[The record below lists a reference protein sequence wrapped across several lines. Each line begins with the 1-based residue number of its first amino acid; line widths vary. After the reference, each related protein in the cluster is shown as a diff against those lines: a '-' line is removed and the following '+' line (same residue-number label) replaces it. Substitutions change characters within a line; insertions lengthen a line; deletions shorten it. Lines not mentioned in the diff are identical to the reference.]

1 MTVEELLQALDR
13 KDNTEAYQAL
23 LELERL
29 SSDSNV
35 LYPYTEKFA
44 EMTESDR
51 NVVRV
56 RGVRL
61 FCSQAKWDSGSMID
75 RFLDQ
80 VLSVLQDDRPTT
92 VRQTLA
98 ALQDVV
104 RYKPE
109 LRDKIFE
116 VRIVS
121 DLKYRSGSGGNACEI
136 PFRFSF
142 RSAPGNKV
150 EPSRAPQGFSWE
162 GPVRFSLPGRRCH
175 RWLEG
180 IASLFPECL
189 PQGCPEAAWSPCQ
202 ECESYLYTRKP

>member
-1 MTVEELLQALDR
+1 MTVEDLLQALDR

-80 VLSVLQDDRPTT
+80 VLAVLQDDRPTT

-98 ALQDVV
+98 ALQDVHPLAACGMHAGDA
-104 RYKPE
+104 RPAA
-109 LRDKIFE
+109 RDC
-116 VRIVS
+116 
-121 DLKYRSGSGGNACEI
+121 SGQHI
-136 PFRFSF
+136 
-142 RSAPGNKV
+142 
-150 EPSRAPQGFSWE
+150 
-162 GPVRFSLPGRRCH
+162 SLPGRFRTINCEF
-175 RWLEG
+175 L
-180 IASLFPECL
+180 SS
-189 PQGCPEAAWSPCQ
+189 GCI
-202 ECESYLYTRKP
+202 

>member
-1 MTVEELLQALDR
+1 MTVEDLLQALDR

-109 LRDKIFE
+109 LRDKVI
-116 VRIVS
+116 
-121 DLKYRSGSGGNACEI
+121 
-136 PFRFSF
+136 
-142 RSAPGNKV
+142 
-150 EPSRAPQGFSWE
+150 
-162 GPVRFSLPGRRCH
+162 
-175 RWLEG
+175 
-180 IASLFPECL
+180 
-189 PQGCPEAAWSPCQ
+189 EAADKIDVSRYKDTMQ
-202 ECESYLYTRKP
+202 GLLIGDIGRLHDMIDRNDE

>member
-1 MTVEELLQALDR
+1 MTVEDLLQALDR

-35 LYPYTEKFA
+35 LYTYTEKFA

-109 LRDKIFE
+109 LRDKVI
-116 VRIVS
+116 
-121 DLKYRSGSGGNACEI
+121 
-136 PFRFSF
+136 
-142 RSAPGNKV
+142 
-150 EPSRAPQGFSWE
+150 
-162 GPVRFSLPGRRCH
+162 
-175 RWLEG
+175 
-180 IASLFPECL
+180 
-189 PQGCPEAAWSPCQ
+189 EAADKIDVSRYKDTMQ
-202 ECESYLYTRKP
+202 GLLIGDIGRLHDMIDRNDE

>member
-1 MTVEELLQALDR
+1 MTVEDLLQALDR

-75 RFLDQ
+75 RFLDL

-109 LRDKIFE
+109 LRDKVI
-116 VRIVS
+116 
-121 DLKYRSGSGGNACEI
+121 
-136 PFRFSF
+136 
-142 RSAPGNKV
+142 
-150 EPSRAPQGFSWE
+150 
-162 GPVRFSLPGRRCH
+162 
-175 RWLEG
+175 
-180 IASLFPECL
+180 
-189 PQGCPEAAWSPCQ
+189 EAADKIDVSRYKDTMQ
-202 ECESYLYTRKP
+202 GLLIGDIGRLHDMIDRNDE

>member
-1 MTVEELLQALDR
+1 MTVEDLLQALDR
-13 KDNTEAYQAL
+13 KDKTEAYQAL

-116 VRIVS
+116 VADQIDVS
-121 DLKYRSGSGGNACEI
+121 RYKDTM
-136 PFRFSF
+136 
-142 RSAPGNKV
+142 
-150 EPSRAPQGFSWE
+150 QGLLI
-162 GPVRFSLPGRRCH
+162 GDIGRLH
-175 RWLEG
+175 DTIDKNDE
-180 IASLFPECL
+180 
-189 PQGCPEAAWSPCQ
+189 
-202 ECESYLYTRKP
+202 